1 MVQLLVASASPVL
14 SCRMNI
20 RALGF
25 PFLFLFSS
33 IHAQSFDWA
42 FSLDGQGARGMA
54 MVTDEAGN
62 VYVCGNVNGIA
73 DFDPGPDEVLNVS
86 AGINGDNFLAKY
98 GPSGNYIWHLC
109 VGGSGTEIPKGLA
122 LDHNGDLVMVG
133 RFDSFFDWDP
143 GMGDTSFGSVGSTDG
158 FIAKYDTSGAFIWA
172 THIGGGGSDETF
184 GVAVDEDN
192 AIYVTGWMSGTV
204 DFDNGPNSATLVH
217 EGGTWDAYCAKYDVD
232 GQFVWTRGI
241 QGTGSQRGMS
251 IAYQGG
257 HVFAYGVFGGDT
269 HAENAVATS
278 AQNNAQSY
286 LCKMDLEGHVLWLRG
301 HGGTGNE
308 AAEAIRADATNLY
321 IMGAYYGVTDAD
333 PGPGVIELQPNT
345 NGGNN
350 YFAKLDT
357 AGNALWA
364 HGVQAN
370 NHFDGVCDIAYD
382 NEGNTYV
389 TSAYSEVQDFGPGP
403 GESILPMTIA
413 NDLYLAKYDTD
424 GGFVWARS
432 IATVGVF
439 DTANGLATDL
449 FGNVYVTGSFGD
461 TAVFNTTAPTDTLT
475 GTSFTGFVAKYGT
488 DINTGSPEH
497 LATPEMSVFPN
508 PTSEQIT
515 IRLPNGT
522 IAERMLLTDATG
534 RILQRW
540 AAPVPRQFST
550 VRLPAGTYHVHIWSG
565 GQRTST
571 GFVVLH

>member
-1 MVQLLVASASPVL
+1 MRSIA
-14 SCRMNI
+14 
-20 RALGF
+20 F
-25 PFLFLFSS
+25 PALFLFSS
-33 IHAQSFDWA
+33 IHAQTFDWA

-98 GPSGNYIWHLC
+98 GPSGNYLWHLC

-143 GMGDTSFGSVGSTDG
+143 GPGDTSFGSTGSTDG

-172 THIGGGGSDETF
+172 THIGGTGSDETF
-184 GVAVDEDN
+184 GVAVDQDN
-192 AIYVTGWMSGTV
+192 AVYVTGWMSGSV
-204 DFDNGPNSATLVH
+204 DFDNGPGSALLVH
-217 EGGTWDAYCAKYDVD
+217 EGGTWDSYCAKYDPD
-232 GQFVWTRGI
+232 GQFAWVRGI
-241 QGTGSQRGMS
+241 QGTGNQRGMS

-257 HVFAYGVFGGDT
+257 HVFPYGFFSGDT
-269 HAENAVATS
+269 HVNNDATVTS
-278 AQNNAQSY
+278 VNNGQAY
-286 LCKMDLEGHVLWLRG
+286 LCKLDTEGNVVWLLG
-301 HGGTGNE
+301 HGGPGSE
-308 AAEAIRADATNLY
+308 VPEVVRADGANLY
-321 IMGAYYGVTDAD
+321 IMGSYAGVTDAD
-333 PGPGVIELQPNT
+333 PGPDVIELQPNA

-364 HGVQAN
+364 QGVQAN
-370 NHFDGVCDIAYD
+370 NHFDGVCDLAYD
-382 NEGNTYV
+382 NEGNVYV
-389 TSAYSEVQDFGPGP
+389 TSAYSEVQDFDPGP
-403 GESILPMTIA
+403 GEAILPMTIA
-413 NDLYLAKYDTD
+413 NDLYLAKYDND

-432 IATVGVF
+432 IATDGVF
-439 DTANGLATDL
+439 DTTNGLATDL

-461 TAVFNTTAPTDTLT
+461 TAVFNNTAPTDTLT

-488 DINTGSPEH
+488 DINTSSPTH
-497 LATPEMSVFPN
+497 GTIASMSVFPN

-515 IRLPNGT
+515 ISLPNGI

-540 AAPVPRQFST
+540 AAPVPRQIPT
-550 VRLPAGTYHVHIWSG
+550 TRLPAGTYHVHVWSG
-565 GQRTST
+565 GQRTSS
-571 GFVVLH
+571 GFVVVH